1 MRRKSIELR
10 QNRALPDGY
19 RIRQI
24 DGLWY
29 LFDDRNVMVA
39 GPGDRATVEERAWRD
54 VWRQID
60 SEIDDDIAALREGSR
75 SVHEMH
81 RLHQYLRM
89 WDDVAKVRPE
99 SAEGSSAPL
108 PTVRRLVGTTALAAA
123 ALAAAAAVVIV
134 ATSIAR
140 GPAGLNLLRYTQ
152 QFAGQAAGTF
162 PKVAVLSLSAPTV
175 EAVPRVAPAPRVAPV
190 PSIVRTAQSPA
201 AATYAV
207 RVGNFASA
215 TSAEHMMH
223 LVRQK
228 GYIVD
233 VVSRGR
239 ESQVVTHPY
248 RTRTQ
253 ATYVVHGLEEIGLSA
268 ELIAWRAP

>member
-1 MRRKSIELR
+1 MRRKSIDLR

-19 RIRQI
+19 RTRQI

-60 SEIDDDIAALREGSR
+60 SEIDDDITALREGSR
-75 SVHEMH
+75 SVHELH
-81 RLHQYLRM
+81 RLPQYLRM
-89 WDDVAKVRPE
+89 WDDVAKVRAE
-99 SAEGSSAPL
+99 SAEHRSAPV
-108 PTVRRLVGTTALAAA
+108 PVVRRLIGTAALTAA
-123 ALAAAAAVVIV
+123 ALAAAAALVVV
-134 ATSIAR
+134 ATSIAQ
-140 GPAGLNLLRYTQ
+140 GPGGLAFFRQPKPL
-152 QFAGQAAGTF
+152 AEQAAGVL
-162 PKVAVLSLSAPTV
+162 PKVAALSLSPPAV
-175 EAVPRVAPAPRVAPV
+175 EAVPAVAPAPSV
-190 PSIVRTAQSPA
+190 VRTAQSAPV
-201 AATYAV
+201 ATYAV

-215 TSAEHMMH
+215 ASAEHMMH

-228 GYIVD
+228 GYIVN
-233 VVSRGR
+233 VVSRGT

-268 ELIAWRAP
+268 ELIAWRMP

>member
-39 GPGDRATVEERAWRD
+39 GPADRATVEERAWRD

-60 SEIDDDIAALREGSR
+60 SEIDDDIAAFREGSS
-75 SVHEMH
+75 SVHELR
-81 RLHQYLRM
+81 RLSQYLRM
-89 WDDVAKVRPE
+89 WDDVAKIRAE
-99 SAEGSSAPL
+99 SADRPNAPV
-108 PTVRRLVGTTALAAA
+108 PMVRRLIGTAALAAG

-140 GPAGLNLLRYTQ
+140 GPGGLTFFGQ
-152 QFAGQAAGTF
+152 SKQSGEQAAGVL
-162 PKVAVLSLSAPTV
+162 PKVAGLSVSVRTV
-175 EAVPRVAPAPRVAPV
+175 EAVPSVAPALPVAPPPAV
-190 PSIVRTAQSPA
+190 IRMAQRPPV
-201 AATYAV
+201 ATYAV
-207 RVGNFASA
+207 SVGNFASPA
-215 TSAEHMMH
+215 TAEHMMH

-233 VVSRGR
+233 VVSQGTV
-239 ESQVVTHPY
+239 SQVVTHPY

-253 ATYVVHGLEEIGLSA
+253 ATYIVHGLEEIGLSA
-268 ELIAWRAP
+268 ELIAWRMP